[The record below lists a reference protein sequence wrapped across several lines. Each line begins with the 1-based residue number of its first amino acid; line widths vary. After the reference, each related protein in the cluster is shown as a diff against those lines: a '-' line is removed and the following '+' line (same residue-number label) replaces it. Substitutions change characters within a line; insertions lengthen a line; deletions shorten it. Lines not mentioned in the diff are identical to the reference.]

1 MDAAENA
8 RNVCSGCF
16 LLAQLVTI
24 LLPCRIEETM
34 PSEALNHSKK
44 LQPDSHCGKH
54 AKPPFAGFGLGLR
67 TDYYSTILET
77 LPAVDW
83 FEIISENY
91 MVDGGKPLYFL
102 DRIREHY
109 PLAMHGVSLS
119 IGSTAPLNMQYL
131 AKLKALAERVQPL
144 WISDHLCWT
153 GLSAHNSHDLLPL
166 PYNEDTV
173 AHIAARVR
181 QVQDFLGCRIALENL
196 SSYVT
201 FTSSVMTEW
210 EFVTAV
216 AEAAD
221 CWILLDINNIYVSAR
236 NHHFNAQDYLQ
247 GIPVDRVIQF
257 HIAGHSDC
265 GNYIVD
271 THDAP
276 VADPV
281 WALYRDA
288 VRRFGDVS
296 AMIERDDHMPEFSA
310 LMAEHSLLKTIALEE
325 KATRTALQCEVRHA

>member
-1 MDAAENA
+1 M
-8 RNVCSGCF
+8 
-16 LLAQLVTI
+16 
-24 LLPCRIEETM
+24 
-34 PSEALNHSKK
+34 HSKEAISSVNAASAVNVNDK
-44 LQPDSHCGKH
+44 

-102 DRIREHY
+102 DRIGEHY
-109 PLAMHGVSLS
+109 PMAMHGVSLS
-119 IGSTAPLNMQYL
+119 IGSTAPLNMNYL
-131 AKLKALAERVQPL
+131 TQLKNLAERVQPL

-173 AHIAARVR
+173 AHIAHRVR
-181 QVQDFLGCRIALENL
+181 QVQDFLGRKIALENL

-201 FTSSVMTEW
+201 FKSSVMTEW
-210 EFVTAV
+210 EFVAAV

-221 CWILLDINNIYVSAR
+221 CWLLLDINNVYVSAH
-236 NHHFNAQDYLQ
+236 NHHFNARDYLN
-247 GIPVDRVIQF
+247 GIPVNRVIQF

-265 GNYIVD
+265 GDYIVD

-288 VRRFGDVS
+288 VKRFGKVS
-296 AMIERDDHMPEFSA
+296 AMIERDDNMPEFSA
-310 LMAEHSLLKTIALEE
+310 LLDEHSLLKKIAQEE
-325 KATRTALQCEVRHA
+325 MAKQIAVKREAHHD